1 MKTLFLFTLT
11 VILALNLNARENPF
25 EATDS
30 FEEELDK
37 ATVLDEKAIKRSM
50 EEAPY
55 IKEMQEKMSNI
66 PTAND
71 NKNKVENVVN
81 KPLPIE
87 EKSYSKKEV
96 DSLIQKTQKQTEEK
110 AKELVKKEVQKT
122 TEPTQVVYVKPR
134 TDIAEDETL
143 LTKNILPFI
152 KLEFNDNKLIV
163 NTSHK
168 VLKKFSVPAENK
180 LIIDYD
186 AKIEFNTKIDNLES
200 KNFKK
205 VAVGNHK
212 KEGYFRIAIELIDKP
227 SKFDV
232 NYKDEIIT
240 ITRKN

>member
-11 VILALNLNARENPF
+11 IILALNLNARENPF

-37 ATVLDEKAIKRSM
+37 STVLDEKAIKRSM

-71 NKNKVENVVN
+71 NKNKVENVN
-81 KPLPIE
+81 KSLPVE

>member
-11 VILALNLNARENPF
+11 IVLVLNLNARENPF
-25 EATDS
+25 EVTDS
-30 FEEELDK
+30 FEEEIDK
-37 ATVLDEKAIKRSM
+37 STVLDEKAIKRSM

-66 PTAND
+66 PTTND

-81 KPLPIE
+81 KPLPVE

-134 TDIAEDETL
+134 TDVVEDETL

-152 KLEFNDNKLIV
+152 KLEFNDNKLII
-163 NTSHK
+163 NTTHK
-168 VLKKFSVPAENK
+168 ILKKFSVPAENK

-186 AKIEFNTKIDNLES
+186 AKIEFNTKTDTLES

-205 VAVGNHK
+205 IAVGNHR
-212 KEGYFRIAIELIDKP
+212 KEGYFRIAIELIEKP